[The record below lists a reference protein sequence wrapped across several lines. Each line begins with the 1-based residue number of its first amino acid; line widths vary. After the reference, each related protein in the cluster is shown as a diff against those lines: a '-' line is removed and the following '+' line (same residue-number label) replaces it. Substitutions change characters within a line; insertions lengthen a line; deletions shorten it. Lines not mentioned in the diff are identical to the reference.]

1 MSKLA
6 LLANY
11 YLQVSCLLSTPE
23 HERGAINHHLYS
35 AIRLKNELKKVG
47 VK

>member
-1 MSKLA
+1 MSKSS
-6 LLANY
+6 LLAHY

-35 AIRLKNELKKVG
+35 AIRLKNELKRVG
-47 VK
+47 VE